1 MLQLSGT
8 KTYYAPAAEVAASSL
23 PALQAGRLVAFKVR
37 IEPDFLGALL
47 VYCPPLKR
55 NPSDCRGLTSQMR
68 TCRELSF
75 NRSESDEARLLQLR
89 VFDLGLLVDGNLG
102 VGVFPEG
109 QEVFV
114 RGERTNAGRVGICA
128 LRVLGTL

>member
-1 MLQLSGT
+1 
-8 KTYYAPAAEVAASSL
+8 
-23 PALQAGRLVAFKVR
+23 
-37 IEPDFLGALL
+37 
-47 VYCPPLKR
+47 
-55 NPSDCRGLTSQMR
+55 MR

>member
-1 MLQLSGT
+1 VRNLSDR
-8 KTYYAPAAEVAASSL
+8 
-23 PALQAGRLVAFKVR
+23 QQ
-37 IEPDFLGALL
+37 I
-47 VYCPPLKR
+47 
-55 NPSDCRGLTSQMR
+55 SQKK

-102 VGVFPEG
+102 VIPEG

>member
-1 MLQLSGT
+1 MSH
-8 KTYYAPAAEVAASSL
+8 
-23 PALQAGRLVAFKVR
+23 
-37 IEPDFLGALL
+37 
-47 VYCPPLKR
+47 
-55 NPSDCRGLTSQMR
+55 NR

-75 NRSESDEARLLQLR
+75 NRSESDEARLLRLR